1 MQRVTS
7 GSGPMLMRCCFRNA
21 MAGDLFSASTL
32 ASVWSHSFL
41 PPYGLFVISI
51 LLITAAAYWPL
62 PECCPPLPPQ
72 GFSYPPRCVCLRPT
86 PSIRFLHTPS
96 LALITV
102 LFVPFYSKIGFSACS
117 GFPVSTR
124 LEPTRP
130 ARSLPLLRPS
140 LFLNFR
146 CWIFH
151 R

>member
-1 MQRVTS
+1 MMQRVTS
-7 GSGPMLMRCCFRNA
+7 GSGPMLMRCCFKNA

-102 LFVPFYSKIGFSACS
+102 LFVPFYFKIGVFCLQWFSGVDTSRAY
-117 GFPVSTR
+117 
-124 LEPTRP
+124 
-130 ARSLPLLRPS
+130 APLHAPYP
-140 LFLNFR
+140 FCAPPYF
-146 CWIFH
+146 
-151 R
+151 